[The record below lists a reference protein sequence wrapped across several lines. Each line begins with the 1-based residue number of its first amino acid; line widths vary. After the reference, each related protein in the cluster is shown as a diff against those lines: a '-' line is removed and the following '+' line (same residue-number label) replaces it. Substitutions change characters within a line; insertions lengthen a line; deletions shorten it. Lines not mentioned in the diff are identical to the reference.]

1 MNIKYVEN
9 DPSFNSGDSLL
20 KERSSNFYDA
30 LTNSNVSLS
39 QVEVEQ
45 ENAIPKEYADYV
57 EAFNEKDVAILP
69 PQRSFD
75 LAINLKDPEKSPPFL
90 KIYSLS
96 LKEESILKS
105 WIEEN
110 LKKGFIRPSKSPA
123 AAPIFFVPKK
133 DSDELRPCIDYRELN
148 NNSVRDGH
156 PLPLISDVFS
166 KFSSATIFTKL
177 DLKGAYNLVRIK
189 SGDEWKA
196 AFRCKYGQFEPL
208 VVQFG
213 LMNAPAVFQRFVNSL
228 FPDLIDIHIVIY
240 LDDILI
246 FSEDMETH
254 VRIVKEV
261 LKRLI
266 DHQLVLK
273 KSKCIFHSR
282 SLTFL
287 GHTITTDGIR
297 METDKIEAIDKFMVP
312 LNVKKLRSFLGLAN
326 YYRRFI
332 KNFSDLALPLTNLT
346 RKSVQFNWS
355 PECQTAFEQL
365 KEAIKRDVV
374 LQHPQLNQKF
384 YLFTD
389 ASDAAVGAVLSQIV
403 DEAYRP
409 VEFLSRKLLTSEMNY
424 SVYDKELLA
433 IVEAFKNWR
442 HFLIHSPIEVEVFCD
457 HHNLKFF
464 RNNQLLKPRHARWAE
479 FLSQFCFKIVHI
491 SGKENLVADALSR
504 SQDSPKDKEHAQ
516 LIDDSLLKSLNLN
529 PIQTEH
535 DWPEDV
541 ARMLESPDN
550 QWNCDIHEYS
560 QYKNHIKNFA
570 VIGGKLYFSSDDKWK
585 RLYLPINQRT
595 AALERF
601 HDNLAHLGVE
611 SVKDL
616 IKRRY
621 YWPSLLVDL
630 KDYIRN
636 CPKCQLARNRRSV
649 SVESP
654 ARPVPPVAVP
664 FERFGIDFMQ
674 NLPLTKLGNRHLIT
688 CVDYAT
694 RWIIARPVPEM
705 SADQIVAFLYEEVI
719 LNFGAPFELISDR
732 GASFLSE
739 TVQQFLS
746 MNSIKHVCTSP
757 YHPQTNGMIE
767 RIHSMVNHSIKTLT
781 QSKPFRWD
789 EFVGQ
794 TLFALR
800 IRRHSVT
807 KNSPFFLL
815 YGVEPRLPGDT
826 APPRQ
831 IVAPLDPEENQRL
844 IDEVTNERLEELG
857 IQRKTAFINSK
868 TQADSYKRT
877 DIDDY
882 YFEIND
888 WVKMKNFGK
897 KKFQF
902 SWKGP
907 FVIVGFGYPGTYWL
921 QKPNGER
928 LPALINQKKSCS
940 LVI

>member
-1 MNIKYVEN
+1 MSQNAFYLEPLGSPAASVAPSNSEIPAQNNPSDLSEILKNLYGRLELLETRNQILESRNVGLGAHPAPKVSLPEKFNGTVGKCRDFLISVENVFALQPSRYGSDQIKTRFIGTLLSQEALAWFRDVVQNKSYLLDDYHLFVQEFKSLFDDPNAQRHACAALKRLKQSKGSVLVYSSKFRRLAPDTGYNEQALLDIFRAGLSDEVKDVLASTLEEPDNLESFINFCVKIDQRLYDRKIERGQNYHSRTVLYPGSNYKSRETPISGPSQSFRGRPPHGIQNPTPMDLDAVFIKDSKGHKHLSVEEKQRRRDLNLCLYCGESGHDFPVCPKKTLKKNLNLLEIATVRFQDKLSDSSLFISTKLNFRGKELETKSLIDSGANSNFISLEVVQKNSLVPVKMVEPIIVNMADGRSSTIDSYLPLVKICAKSDLSSVVSVADVLIVKDLKFPLILGIPWLRNTNPIIDWKQKILKFPYSGDFYLKERSSNLIDTSNARDVAIMNNNCLKNAHGSYPGMNIKYVEN

-374 LQHPQLNQKF
+374 LQHPQLN
-384 YLFTD
+384 
-389 ASDAAVGAVLSQIV
+389 
-403 DEAYRP
+403 
-409 VEFLSRKLLTSEMNY
+409 
-424 SVYDKELLA
+424 
-433 IVEAFKNWR
+433 
-442 HFLIHSPIEVEVFCD
+442 
-457 HHNLKFF
+457 
-464 RNNQLLKPRHARWAE
+464 
-479 FLSQFCFKIVHI
+479 
-491 SGKENLVADALSR
+491 
-504 SQDSPKDKEHAQ
+504 
-516 LIDDSLLKSLNLN
+516 
-529 PIQTEH
+529 
-535 DWPEDV
+535 
-541 ARMLESPDN
+541 
-550 QWNCDIHEYS
+550 
-560 QYKNHIKNFA
+560 
-570 VIGGKLYFSSDDKWK
+570 
-585 RLYLPINQRT
+585 
-595 AALERF
+595 
-601 HDNLAHLGVE
+601 
-611 SVKDL
+611 
-616 IKRRY
+616 
-621 YWPSLLVDL
+621 
-630 KDYIRN
+630 
-636 CPKCQLARNRRSV
+636 
-649 SVESP
+649 
-654 ARPVPPVAVP
+654 
-664 FERFGIDFMQ
+664 
-674 NLPLTKLGNRHLIT
+674 
-688 CVDYAT
+688 
-694 RWIIARPVPEM
+694 
-705 SADQIVAFLYEEVI
+705 
-719 LNFGAPFELISDR
+719 
-732 GASFLSE
+732 
-739 TVQQFLS
+739 
-746 MNSIKHVCTSP
+746 
-757 YHPQTNGMIE
+757 
-767 RIHSMVNHSIKTLT
+767 
-781 QSKPFRWD
+781 
-789 EFVGQ
+789 
-794 TLFALR
+794 
-800 IRRHSVT
+800 
-807 KNSPFFLL
+807 
-815 YGVEPRLPGDT
+815 
-826 APPRQ
+826 
-831 IVAPLDPEENQRL
+831 
-844 IDEVTNERLEELG
+844 
-857 IQRKTAFINSK
+857 
-868 TQADSYKRT
+868 
-877 DIDDY
+877 
-882 YFEIND
+882 
-888 WVKMKNFGK
+888 
-897 KKFQF
+897 
-902 SWKGP
+902 
-907 FVIVGFGYPGTYWL
+907 
-921 QKPNGER
+921 
-928 LPALINQKKSCS
+928 
-940 LVI
+940 